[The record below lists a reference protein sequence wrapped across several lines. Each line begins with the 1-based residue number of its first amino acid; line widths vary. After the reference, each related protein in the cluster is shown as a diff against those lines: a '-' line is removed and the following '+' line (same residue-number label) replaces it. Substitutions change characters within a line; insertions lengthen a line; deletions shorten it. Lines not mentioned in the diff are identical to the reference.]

1 LISATSTI
9 TSAANITGGN
19 VLTAGLLS
27 ATGNVTGENFFTT
40 GNTGVLSVNS
50 ITHTGANGVG
60 NIGDSSSYFNTVF
73 AQATSAQY
81 ADVAEMY
88 STDHHYAPGTVVV
101 FGGAQEV
108 TISNQSHDA
117 RIAGVIS
124 THPAHLMNSA
134 LDADHTA
141 AVALLGRVPCQVTG
155 AVAAGDRMVSSGIP
169 GVAEKLDITRYQP
182 GTIIGKALEH
192 YNGSGVGTIEIVVG
206 RL

>member
-1 LISATSTI
+1 MSFD
-9 TSAANITGGN
+9 
-19 VLTAGLLS
+19 
-27 ATGNVTGENFFTT
+27 NFFTAGT
-40 GNTGVLSVNS
+40 TGVLSVNS
-50 ITHTGANGVG
+50 IAHTGANGAG
-60 NIGDSSSYFNTVF
+60 NIGDSTSYFNTVF

-88 STDHHYAPGTVVV
+88 SADHHYAPGTVVV

-108 TISNQSHDA
+108 TISNESHDA
-117 RIAGVIS
+117 RIAGVVS

-169 GVAEKLDITRYQP
+169 GVAEKLDITQYQP
-182 GTIIGKALEH
+182 GTIIGKALEN